1 MKRPFF
7 VVGSAM
13 FFTLL
18 FLGIFSSSVSL
29 SVIALIFSLIG
40 LFFSLVIPKTRKRL
54 IFPFLFVATAI
65 ACVVF
70 SLACDNYNKTIA
82 LCGTNVRVTA
92 EVKHSPE
99 FNKEYSRYYCVAK
112 IETVANKKGSGNIRF
127 SFNEN
132 YDEVNAKDLSIGDKV
147 SFTAT
152 VYQTGSQNASMLRYF
167 KSQRI
172 YLGAH
177 TIKDFTLEKTE
188 TNPFTHYT
196 EKLQKYI
203 SWTFLREFSDDVSGI
218 LISVL
223 TGNKDYLSDEVY
235 SFFKL
240 SGVAHIMAVSGLH
253 LSIYT
258 LFLGALLDKSRLHKI
273 FRFIILGF
281 AILLVMAIANF
292 SPSVKR
298 AGTMM
303 LIYFFGK
310 YSGKN
315 TDSLNNLGFSA
326 FLILFANPFSVFDVG
341 FLLSFLCSFAIL
353 YVAVPLNKFFDLK
366 FRLTAETF
374 AKQSAR
380 SVIQSFTI
388 SVSVIVFTGAITAVY
403 FGNVC
408 LVSPLTNL
416 LLIPIVP
423 VLLLGATAFLIL
435 GNIPFF
441 DNVLTVVL
449 NVVSTYSLKVA
460 KLFSKA
466 DILNITINTKFQE
479 MLTVAVFFILCVA
492 TILFINKIKEKYKT
506 TI

>member
-7 VVGSAM
+7 TIGSVM
-13 FFTLL
+13 FITLL
-18 FLGIFSSSVSL
+18 FLGVFSSSIAL
-29 SVIALIFSLIG
+29 SVATLFLSALG
-40 LFFSLVIPKTRKRL
+40 LFFSLIIPKTRKRL
-54 IFPFLFVATAI
+54 IFPFVFVAVAI
-65 ACVVF
+65 ACVIF
-70 SLACDNYNKTIA
+70 SLACESYNKA
-82 LCGTNVRVTA
+82 VSFCDKNVQVTA
-92 EVKHSPE
+92 TVKRSPE
-99 FNKEYSRYYCVAK
+99 FSKEYSRYYCEAK
-112 IETVANKKGSGNIRF
+112 IDKIANEKVSGNIRL

-132 YDEVNAKDLSIGDKV
+132 YDEVNAKNLSVGDKIT
-147 SFTAT
+147 FTAT
-152 VYQTGSQNASMLRYF
+152 VYQTGSQNMSMLRYF

-177 TIKDFTLEKTE
+177 TIKEFSIEKAKTKSFTY
-188 TNPFTHYT
+188 YT
-196 EKLQKYI
+196 EKLQNYI
-203 SWTFLREFSDDVSGI
+203 SWTFSREFSSDISGI

-223 TGNKDYLSDEVY
+223 TGNKDYLTDEVY

-258 LFLGALLDKSRLHKI
+258 LFLGAILDKSRLHKV
-273 FRFIILGF
+273 FRFLILCF
-281 AILLVMAIANF
+281 AIFLIMAVANF

-310 YSGKN
+310 FSGKN
-315 TDSLNNLGFSA
+315 TDSLNNLGFAA
-326 FLILFANPFSVFDVG
+326 FVILITNPFSVFDVG
-341 FLLSFLCSFAIL
+341 FLLSFFCSFAIL
-353 YVAVPLNKFFDLK
+353 YVAVPLNKIFDLK
-366 FRLTAETF
+366 FGLTAETF
-374 AKQSAR
+374 TKQLAR
-380 SVIQSFTI
+380 PTVQSFTI
-388 SVSVIVFTGAITAVY
+388 SVSVIIFTGAITAVY

-423 VLLLGATAFLIL
+423 VLLLGATAFLVL

-441 DNVLTVVL
+441 DNILTVAL

-466 DILNITINTKFQE
+466 DILNITINTKIQE
-479 MLTVAVFFILCVA
+479 MLTVAIFFVLAVA